1 VKSQSGP
8 SGKTVDNR
16 FQFDEIRNRFVY
28 PQDKFLTVYFEW
40 VGPPGD
46 HVLTASWKDPQ
57 GNVAS
62 ISPDVKVETKTPE
75 LHAYWIFEIAPG
87 FRSGIWTAEIRI
99 DGEPSGSHN
108 FELVLP
114 APTPNSETAPLQE
127 RKLPTLDEIYASA
140 GRSLVWVH
148 KLEQAGRQIDT
159 ALGFVIGEDRVAT
172 AFQAIDAATR
182 VEVVFGD
189 GRKVVSEQVWTYNRL
204 QDWAILKAETASVPA
219 LSRAQSAIVPVGERY
234 IVFNVEN
241 ETARVIGGVDI
252 TGKRTAGDFGDR
264 IQLMPSPSREAV
276 GGPLLNPMG
285 EVAGIVG
292 GSVSPGSRFGRYAMS
307 VSPSLWSRVVDVA
320 ATPIGWL
327 PDSDQAAAV
336 TLGDLLAQG
345 VLTPPLTP
353 TPSIIYGG
361 SARSVSKTP
370 NDTSTNDTSEFS
382 RRDRVAWIYTLW
394 QKKDKIGKGVSSAKV
409 YDYRNRLVVDIPPK
423 KISLPDSPPTR
434 IAFDFKIE
442 TFPAGIY
449 RVDVYWNDQPAWRTF
464 FRVTD

>member
-1 VKSQSGP
+1 
-8 SGKTVDNR
+8 
-16 FQFDEIRNRFVY
+16 
-28 PQDKFLTVYFEW
+28 
-40 VGPPGD
+40 
-46 HVLTASWKDPQ
+46 
-57 GNVAS
+57 
-62 ISPDVKVETKTPE
+62 
-75 LHAYWIFEIAPG
+75 
-87 FRSGIWTAEIRI
+87 
-99 DGEPSGSHN
+99 
-108 FELVLP
+108 
-114 APTPNSETAPLQE
+114 
-127 RKLPTLDEIYASA
+127 
-140 GRSLVWVH
+140 
-148 KLEQAGRQIDT
+148 
-159 ALGFVIGEDRVAT
+159 
-172 AFQAIDAATR
+172 
-182 VEVVFGD
+182 
-189 GRKVVSEQVWTYNRL
+189 
-204 QDWAILKAETASVPA
+204 
-219 LSRAQSAIVPVGERY
+219 
-234 IVFNVEN
+234 
-241 ETARVIGGVDI
+241 
-252 TGKRTAGDFGDR
+252 
-264 IQLMPSPSREAV
+264 
-276 GGPLLNPMG
+276 MG